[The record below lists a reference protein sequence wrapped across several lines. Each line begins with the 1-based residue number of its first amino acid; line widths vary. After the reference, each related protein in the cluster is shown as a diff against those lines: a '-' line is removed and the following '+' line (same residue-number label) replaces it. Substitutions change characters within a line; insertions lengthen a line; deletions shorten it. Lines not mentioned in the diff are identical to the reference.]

1 MKAIG
6 IETWGGPE
14 ALHVVDLPEPHP
26 GPGQVRVRVAAA
38 GVAPVDAMARS
49 GFLAPL
55 YKGQQPPFV
64 PGMEIAG
71 TIDEVGPGV
80 GADQAM
86 SVGMPVVAFV
96 SFHGSWG
103 GYSELLVLPTAS
115 VVRAPKGL
123 TMAEAATT
131 VLNPLTARNALD
143 TLQLAPGATLLVT
156 GAAGAVGGY
165 VTTLAAREGLQ
176 VIAQVGAGDVERAR
190 SAGATWLVSRNDNL
204 AEAVHELIPE
214 GVDAVVDTAGL
225 GEVAATAVKDG
236 GQCAALRPFVGEAG
250 RGITVHG
257 LNVRQRASDQAALT
271 ALRDLF
277 EEGLLSVRLGE
288 TLPGR
293 EAVRAHQLLESGAA
307 KGRIVLEFPVV

>member
-1 MKAIG
+1 MLAIG
-6 IETWGGPE
+6 IETWGGPD

-49 GFLAPL
+49 GLLAPL

-64 PGMEIAG
+64 PGMEVAG
-71 TIDEVGPGV
+71 ILDEVGPDTTNDLPLG
-80 GADQAM
+80 
-86 SVGMPVVAFV
+86 SPVVAFV
-96 SFHGSWG
+96 SFAGANG
-103 GYSELLVLPTAS
+103 GYSDWVIVPAAS
-115 VVRAPKGL
+115 VIRAPEGL

-176 VIAQVGAGDVERAR
+176 VVAQVGAGDVERAR

-204 AEAVHELIPE
+204 AEAVHELLPE

-225 GEVAATAVKDG
+225 GEVAAAAVKDG
-236 GQCAALRPFVGEAG
+236 GQVAALRPFAGVAG

-257 LNVRQRASDQAALT
+257 LNVRQRATDQAALS
-271 ALRDLF
+271 ALRDLV
-277 EEGLLSVRLGE
+277 EQGLLPVHLGE
-288 TLPGR
+288 TFPAR
-293 EAVRAHQLLESGAA
+293 EASRAHQSLESGAA
-307 KGRIVLEFPVV
+307 KGRIVLEFPVG